1 MPQQFDVVENLSPV
15 ARVDYPYVIVLQHD
29 RVSSFAAIVVAPL
42 VRATS
47 VQGQTRLHPFVDV
60 DGVKYVMF
68 VEDLAAVP
76 RRTLGRIVGSAET
89 HRYEILAAIDMLF
102 TGI

>member
-1 MPQQFDVVENLSPV
+1 VH
-15 ARVDYPYVIVLQHD
+15 YPYVIVLQHD
-29 RVSSFAAIVVAPL
+29 RVSSFATIVVAPL

-47 VQGQTRLHPFVDV
+47 VQGQTRLHPSIDV
-60 DGVKYVMF
+60 DGVTYAMF

-76 RRTLGRIVGSAET
+76 RCTLGRVVGSAET
-89 HRYEILAAIDMLF
+89 NRYEILAAIDMLF